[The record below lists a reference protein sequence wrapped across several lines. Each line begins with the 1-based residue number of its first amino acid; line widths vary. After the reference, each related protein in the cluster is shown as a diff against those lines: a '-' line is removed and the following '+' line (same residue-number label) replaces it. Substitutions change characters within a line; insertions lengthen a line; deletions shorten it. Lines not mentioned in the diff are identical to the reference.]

1 MPKWLK
7 ITLGVVAAV
16 IAVIVAIVYIA
27 IWATS
32 GLVEPVERQ
41 LAAMKAGNMEA
52 AYAETSEAF
61 QQATPM
67 DAFIAFV
74 DQNPILKDTAS
85 HSFTNRSINN
95 GIGVLEG
102 QLTSSTGGVV
112 PVAYQLVKENGVWKI
127 QHIQLNPAG
136 AS

>member
-7 ITLGVVAAV
+7 ITLGVVAGV

-27 IWATS
+27 LWATS
-32 GLVEPVERQ
+32 GLIEPVERQ
-41 LAAMKAGNMEA
+41 LAALKAGNMEA

-61 QQATPM
+61 KQATPM
-67 DAFIAFV
+67 QSFTAFV

-85 HSFTNRSINN
+85 HSFSSRSINN

-102 QLTSSTGGVV
+102 QLTSSSGGVV
-112 PVAYQLVKENGVWKI
+112 PVKYQLVKENDAWKI

-136 AS
+136 TS

>member
-7 ITLGVVAAV
+7 IALGVVAGI

-32 GLVEPVERQ
+32 GLVEPVDRQ
-41 LAAMKAGNMEA
+41 LAALKAGNMEA
-52 AYAETSEAF
+52 AYAETSQAF
-61 QQATPM
+61 QDATPM
-67 DAFIAFV
+67 QAFTVFV

-102 QLTSSTGGVV
+102 QLTSSSGAVV
-112 PVAYQLVKENGVWKI
+112 PVTYQLVKENDAWKI